1 MCQNP
6 ALLLTSAAWTEEV
19 DPFLAVTISR
29 GGNGPCRERQ
39 VTDCRKVDYFLFF
52 WFVRTAD
59 FQKVR
64 YFWFV
69 EFLRTADE
77 SQLLL
82 RCFSACRKRTSATPP
97 PPPTIAI
104 NRSVQASGGCR
115 GKFTSDGRVLAK
127 VYDTFAKL
135 HCICNLLLIK
145 ETHSVGLN
153 AMSRLNVP
161 PPPTPRPP
169 PSVCGHAPPC
179 SWFLLSETDRFCN
192 ESQQCHVA

>member
-1 MCQNP
+1 MCAKCTLPTTRDTMCQNP

-97 PPPTIAI
+97 PPRRLSPLTDLFRQVAGVEGSSPVTGGSLLRCMIRLLNFTAFAI
-104 NRSVQASGGCR
+104 C
-115 GKFTSDGRVLAK
+115 
-127 VYDTFAKL
+127 
-135 HCICNLLLIK
+135 C
-145 ETHSVGLN
+145 
-153 AMSRLNVP
+153 
-161 PPPTPRPP
+161 
-169 PSVCGHAPPC
+169 
-179 SWFLLSETDRFCN
+179 
-192 ESQQCHVA
+192 